1 MSVGRNGTEA
11 GMVKTRGIAMP
22 KLYQS
27 TVRRSPVNS
36 IHKRIGENASVPRDC
51 RMSGKT
57 RLRGEADRRICG
69 AESRISAPLHN
80 FEEKS
85 ALEIP
90 SIRLEIFAV
99 TLPVVEHVVRAQA
112 LERERGQVDAGFK
125 IVVVVLRD
133 RQQIH
138 SARLQPL
145 DCRKDVV
152 RRKRDML
159 DAGAKQIAEKS

>member
-22 KLYQS
+22 QLYQS

-36 IHKRIGENASVPRDC
+36 FHKRIAENASVPRDC
-51 RMSGKT
+51 GMSGKAC
-57 RLRGEADRRICG
+57 LRGEADGRICG
-69 AESRISAPLHN
+69 AKSGISAPLHN

-85 ALEIP
+85 ALEILG
-90 SIRLEIFAV
+90 IGLEIFAGALAV
-99 TLPVVEHVVRAQA
+99 IEHVVRAQA

-138 SARLQPL
+138 PARLQSF

-152 RRKRDML
+152 RRKRDVL
-159 DAGAKQIAEKS
+159 DTGAK